1 MATEGGADL
10 RDVIRR
16 SVYRWA
22 IPAPC
27 EDFDH
32 PGIVADERADLIAD
46 AILGA
51 IAEAGMV
58 IVERG
63 RLERLVALAD
73 IADDYCQSGITGE
86 WTCRCAPLQPGDLD
100 GPGGGEG

>member
-10 RDVIRR
+10 RETIAELLFPHLARTTEV
-16 SVYRWA
+16 VLY
-22 IPAPC
+22 PAL
-27 EDFDH
+27 ERH
-32 PGIVADERADLIAD
+32 SRADMLAD